1 MELPT
6 VSNRAASTEHLAGST
21 PCLIKEKAQVGWL
34 KDGLIPL
41 NIKEYVS
48 IKVLRTFGHSI
59 CTGKARGGRPNHL
72 DLL

>member
-6 VSNRAASTEHLAGST
+6 VSNRATSIEHLAGST

-41 NIKEYVS
+41 NIQKCVS
-48 IKVLRTFGHSI
+48 IEFLRTFGHSI

-72 DLL
+72 DFL